1 MAVNADT
8 RITAAQFNTLQNRV
22 SRLLGAGTGQ
32 TGYGQVLNSSPV
44 AAESVVYASDM
55 NKLLLDI
62 DRISI
67 HQTGSASQLGSIAQS
82 SLILANEDTPG
93 AGNGINQYFTA
104 VERLEGDAGIVDG
117 TQVTIET
124 LDSDSRFSPWS
135 GQLSHS
141 FTLTFDN
148 ADHRRAFFNA
158 GGQIYISAQIESP
171 GDGDWLDKALNWK
184 TMLTNTGTVQFK
196 ANTTSRTG
204 SGGTLFPVPPNTA
217 IGNYQLT
224 PALQLLFER
233 LGSDNYAENRYLVYA
248 KETSSRAI
256 QFVVQFQDQDIGDP
270 NIDEEIPGTLVSKV
284 QLRRPTGTY
293 VNVKAPSY
301 SLQSSLEVGD

>member
-1 MAVNADT
+1 MAVNPET
-8 RITAAQFNTLQNRV
+8 RISAANFNTLQNKV
-22 SRLLGAGTGQ
+22 SRLLGTGTEQ

-62 DRISI
+62 NRIAI
-67 HQTGSASQLGSIAQS
+67 HQSGSASALANIAQS
-82 SLILANEDTPG
+82 SVILANESSEG
-93 AGNGINQYFTA
+93 AADGFNQYLTE

-124 LDSDSRFSPWS
+124 LDSDSRFSPWN

-158 GGQIYISAQIESP
+158 GGQIYISAQLESP
-171 GDGDWLDKALNWK
+171 GDGDWKAKADDWKQMLNN
-184 TMLTNTGTVQFK
+184 MGVIQFK
-196 ANTTSRTG
+196 ANTTSKTG
-204 SGGTLFPVPPNTA
+204 FGGTLFPVPPNTA

-224 PALQLLFER
+224 TGLQLLFER
-233 LGSDNYAENRYLVYA
+233 LGNDNYAENRYLVYA

-256 QFVVQFQDQDIGDP
+256 QFVIQFQDQDQGDP
-270 NIDEEIPGTLVSKV
+270 LIDEFIPGTLVSKV
-284 QLRRPTGTY
+284 QLRRPTGNY

-301 SLQSSLEVGD
+301 SMQSSLEVGN